1 MRWWRATVVIAA
13 VAFSLGHVGSPDT
26 IFEGQAGPYP
36 VRVVVRT
43 PGVVP
48 GLADI
53 AVRILGGPKGIHH
66 VTVIPLRGGLPTAQE
81 PPPDTAKVVPGDST
95 LYSAQLWLMRFG
107 AYSVRVS
114 VAGSD
119 GAGSAIVP
127 VNSVATA
134 RLDMRRPLA
143 LALIALGLFLFVG
156 AVTIVAAAVRE
167 GSLPPGQEPDAAG
180 RKRSWIVAGI
190 AMAVFVLALWL
201 GNQWWQAEDNAFR
214 RRIFRPPV
222 VTSTVI
228 EAGGGRV
235 LRFALADS
243 VRFRREYAPLI
254 PDHGKLMH
262 LFLVGAEQPV
272 VAHLHPLPVDS
283 ATFES
288 ALPALPAGSY
298 FLFADVVHE
307 TGFSQTL
314 TDTLTVPAGSGRWRA
329 TDQDDAWLAGTKGAA
344 IDWSRPAGA
353 LRAGADVEL
362 TFTVPGAELEPYMG
376 MAGHA
381 IVARSDGQVF
391 VHLHP
396 NGTIPR
402 AAQLVY
408 ELRQPGDTV
417 RGRLGQR
424 ITARGP
430 DAHAGHAQTRAT
442 VAFPYSFP
450 SPGHYRI
457 WVQVKSGGRI
467 LTGAFETEVT

>member
-1 MRWWRATVVIAA
+1 MSWWRAAALAGA

-53 AVRILGGPKGIHH
+53 AVRITGGPGGVQL
-66 VTVIPLRGGLPTAQE
+66 VTVIPLRGGLPTVQE

-107 AYSVRVS
+107 AYSVRVF
-114 VAGSD
+114 VP
-119 GAGSAIVP
+119 GAGGSGTVIVP
-127 VNSVATA
+127 VNSIATA
-134 RLDMRRPLA
+134 RLDMQRPVA
-143 LALIALGLFLFVG
+143 IALIALGVFLFVG

-167 GSLPPGQEPDAAG
+167 GTLPLGEQPDAA
-180 RKRSWIVAGI
+180 RRRRSWIFAAVA
-190 AMAVFVLALWL
+190 VVLFLVALFG
-201 GNQWWQAEDNAFR
+201 GNLWWNAEDNAFR
-214 RRIFRPPV
+214 GRIYRAPE
-222 VTSTVI
+222 VTSSVF
-228 EAGGGRV
+228 ERGSGRV
-235 LRFALADS
+235 FRLAITDS
-243 VRFRREYAPLI
+243 ATFRRSMSPLI

-262 LFLVGAEQPV
+262 LFLVGADQQV
-272 VAHLHPLPVDS
+272 VAHLHPRPVDS
-283 ATFES
+283 TTFES
-288 ALPALPAGSY
+288 ALPALPAGTY
-298 FLFADVVHE
+298 YVFADVVHE

-314 TDTLTVPAGSGRWRA
+314 TDTLTVPASSAPWKA
-329 TDQDDAWLAGTKGAA
+329 TDQDDAWLAGAGAT
-344 IDWSRPAGA
+344 IDWARPAGP

-362 TFTVPGAELEPYMG
+362 TFTVPGAQLEPYMG

-408 ELRQPGDTV
+408 ELREPGDTV

-424 ITARGP
+424 ITARGA
-430 DAHAGHAQTRAT
+430 DAHAEHATPAT
-442 VAFPYSFP
+442 VAFPYAFP

-467 LTGAFETEVT
+467 LTGAFEAEVT